1 MAVKFGLAIGAQIA
15 PRSIFARKNYFYPDL
30 PKGYQISQYEQPV
43 VGKGAI
49 TSCSTTARSRRVG
62 VTRAHLEEDAGKSLH
77 EGLPNA
83 SGIDLNRA
91 GTPLL
96 EIVSEPDMRSAK
108 EAVAYMKK
116 IHTLVRYLEIC
127 DGNMQEGSF
136 RCDANVS
143 VRQHGAA
150 KFGTRAEIKNLNSFR
165 FVEKAIQYEV
175 ARQIEIIES
184 GGKVVQETRLYD
196 SDKNETR
203 SMRSKEEAN
212 DYRYFPDP
220 DLLPLEI
227 DEQFID
233 AVRGTLRSCRTRRPR
248 ASRAISGCPPT
259 MPASCRR
266 AASSAPTSR
275 RWSRP
280 VSRMRN
286 SRRIGS
292 WASCRARSIATTWKS
307 TPRESRR
314 GLGWAA
320 YAHRRCDDFR
330 QDRQGG
336 VRGDVVRRQR
346 CRCNHRGQGS
356 RTDHRRRRDRAVI
369 DAVIAANPK
378 QLADFRAG
386 KDKLF
391 GFFVGQVMKATAAR
405 RTPRSS
411 TSCSRRKLGGSS
423 GFLRMRDRDCLHRFM
438 FEGYPI
444 RGQLVHLDAS
454 WRALIEHR
462 EYPRAIRD
470 TLGEAVAASLLLAG
484 TIKFDGVLSLQLQG
498 EGPVQL
504 LLAQCTSGLGV
515 RGLARYRE
523 PATCRRRCERRRR
536 ARRAGNLTVTL
547 ETDDMTRRY
556 QGIVPI
562 TGERLAESLRIYFEN
577 SEQLP
582 TRLWLHADA
591 LGASG
596 MLLQRLP
603 SEGGERGVDAAA
615 ADAAAIDDA
624 WRRVQ
629 LIGET
634 LTPEELVT
642 LADTEIL
649 HRLFNEDDLRLFEPA
664 PVYFRCRCSRERV
677 GGMLQGL
684 GEAETRSVLAERG
697 EVEVRCDFC
706 NRAYV
711 FDAVDVA
718 QLFNAGVASDGGS
731 SVH

>member
-1 MAVKFGLAIGAQIA
+1 
-15 PRSIFARKNYFYPDL
+15 
-30 PKGYQISQYEQPV
+30 
-43 VGKGAI
+43 
-49 TSCSTTARSRRVG
+49 
-62 VTRAHLEEDAGKSLH
+62 
-77 EGLPNA
+77 
-83 SGIDLNRA
+83 
-91 GTPLL
+91 
-96 EIVSEPDMRSAK
+96 
-108 EAVAYMKK
+108 
-116 IHTLVRYLEIC
+116 
-127 DGNMQEGSF
+127 
-136 RCDANVS
+136 
-143 VRQHGAA
+143 
-150 KFGTRAEIKNLNSFR
+150 
-165 FVEKAIQYEV
+165 
-175 ARQIEIIES
+175 
-184 GGKVVQETRLYD
+184 
-196 SDKNETR
+196 
-203 SMRSKEEAN
+203 
-212 DYRYFPDP
+212 
-220 DLLPLEI
+220 
-227 DEQFID
+227 
-233 AVRGTLRSCRTRRPR
+233 
-248 ASRAISGCPPT
+248 
-259 MPASCRR
+259 
-266 AASSAPTSR
+266 
-275 RWSRP
+275 
-280 VSRMRN
+280 
-286 SRRIGS
+286 
-292 WASCRARSIATTWKS
+292 
-307 TPRESRR
+307 
-314 GLGWAA
+314 
-320 YAHRRCDDFR
+320 
-330 QDRQGG
+330 
-336 VRGDVVRRQR
+336 
-346 CRCNHRGQGS
+346 
-356 RTDHRRRRDRAVI
+356 
-369 DAVIAANPK
+369 
-378 QLADFRAG
+378 
-386 KDKLF
+386 
-391 GFFVGQVMKATAAR
+391 
-405 RTPRSS
+405 
-411 TSCSRRKLGGSS
+411 
-423 GFLRMRDRDCLHRFM
+423 MRDRDCLHRFM

-523 PATCRRRCERRRR
+523 PAT
-536 ARRAGNLTVTL
+536 AVADASGVAALVGHGNLTVTL

-649 HRLFNEDDLRLFEPA
+649 HRLFNEDDLRLYEPA
-664 PVYFRCRCSRERV
+664 PVYFRCRCSRERG

-718 QLFNAGVASDGGS
+718 QLFKVSAAASSGK